1 MRKILNALN
10 IAFGQILNNK
20 VRSLLSV
27 FAISIGVL
35 VFLFVF
41 SALNYA
47 KEVKEKQLAVA
58 GENIFTIELNSRNGS
73 SSIKSKDVEE
83 FEEKFPELNFVA
95 RRTQITNSSNV
106 IFNSKYYD
114 TYLIGITPDFMK
126 YDWVYTN
133 LKGRFISWS
142 DIKDRSKV
150 AVYVKNPL
158 KNKGKNE
165 HRERVYGWRWD
176 NEQTF
181 EWSDKQDIIG
191 EKVKISWDTYTVI
204 GSVEAPL
211 YTEDNRVDPYTV
223 NFFIPIT
230 AYGDT
235 IYDKDVFIT
244 ASFKDKR
251 TFPNLQK
258 RITSFFKSKLK
269 NKNDEIIIRTYE
281 DIIANRLRN
290 MDENIKLISILGLI
304 ALISGGIGI
313 MNVILA
319 TIFARIKEI
328 GTRRALGAS
337 KTDIFM
343 QFSAESIILSLLG
356 AFMGLILSHFL
367 FDYMGRIINMR
378 TSFSLL
384 AVILAFAMAIITGVI
399 FSIYPALKAANMD
412 PVEAL
417 KIE

>member
-1 MRKILNALN
+1 MRKIINALN

-20 VRSLLSV
+20 IRSLLSV

-47 KEVKEKQLAVA
+47 KEEKAKQLAVA
-58 GENIFTIELNSRNGS
+58 GENVFTINVWSSRN
-73 SSIKSKDVEE
+73 IKLTMKEIEE
-83 FEEKFPELNFVA
+83 MEQKFPELNFVA
-95 RRTQITNSSNV
+95 PRGYITNTRNSV
-106 IFNSKYYD
+106 FNKKNYD
-114 TYLIGITPDFMK
+114 TTYVGITPNHTKF
-126 YDWVYTN
+126 DWVYTN
-133 LKGRFISWS
+133 LKGRFISW
-142 DIKDRSKV
+142 DDVKNRRKV

-158 KNKGKNE
+158 KNKDKYSRAEMRSSYTRYEYKG
-165 HRERVYGWRWD
+165 G
-176 NEQTF
+176 
-181 EWSDKQDIIG
+181 EWSDKQDMIG
-191 EKVKISWDTYTVI
+191 EKIKIFWDTYTVV
-204 GSVEAPL
+204 GSIEAPV
-211 YTEDNRVDPYTV
+211 YTEDNRVETYDT

-230 AYGDT
+230 SDWHYGD
-235 IYDKDVFIT
+235 YMYIT
-244 ASFKDKR
+244 AAIKDKR
-251 TFPNLQK
+251 LFPAVTK
-258 RITSFFKSKLK
+258 RLIYFLK
-269 NKNDEIIIRTYE
+269 NKLKIEEDEIVIRTYE
-281 DIIANRLRN
+281 DQIANKLKN
-290 MDENIKLISILGLI
+290 MDETIKLISILGLI

-343 QFSAESIILSLLG
+343 QFSTESIILSLLG
-356 AFMGLILSHFL
+356 AFMGLILSYFL
-367 FDYMGRIINMR
+367 IDYMGKIINMQ

-384 AVILAFAMAIITGVI
+384 AVVLAFGMAIITGFI